1 MSGERVNFTVD
12 QDSNL
17 ATSALWERRAWVWTV
32 WEVHT
37 LPLRNSPVISDDP
50 NRVCTKCNKYLLW
63 NSPNEERERIS
74 IKCGTFETR
83 TILVGS
89 RNESP
94 NSLFR
99 RMQVFEFIRM
109 CSGQCGG
116 ASAPDEHLMDAVPD
130 SNSNVDNMLNLSRSL
145 LHNCLL
151 YIDSHAPEILV
162 HESIED
168 LKQDSLKEIVQ
179 RDTLYAP
186 EYLVYAAIER
196 WYDPFGTFTGIFFDF
211 FKFNRRSNN
220 CFCRRCNVEC
230 KRYHK
235 ELSAENM
242 RAVLGEEILFSVRY
256 LLMDEK
262 EFLEGPMTGCLLS
275 KPECTVLFAFLR
287 HIPVTNTT
295 CTISDESIDRFR
307 RSRRPPK
314 YSKIPLTKRCSDEKK
329 RMKELEKKKK
339 KKEKDVS
346 PGRCTS
352 ACANSQNRPTNSTF
366 QLKSQTQGH
375 KLNSQTQPTNSN
387 HNLNSQTRPTNSTHK
402 LNQLTQ
408 ITT

>member
-1 MSGERVNFTVD
+1 MESVREK
-12 QDSNL
+12 
-17 ATSALWERRAWVWTV
+17 RR
-32 WEVHT
+32 H
-37 LPLRNSPVISDDP
+37 
-50 NRVCTKCNKYLLW
+50 NREGGTNV
-63 NSPNEERERIS
+63 
-74 IKCGTFETR
+74 GTFETR

-196 WYDPFGTFTGIFFDF
+196 WYDPFGTFTGIFLISSSSIEGLTTVSVAGVTWNASDTTKNCPQKICERSSAKRFCSQSARNEMF
-211 FKFNRRSNN
+211 TNLSSASQILAYGRKRIPRRADDGLPTVETRVHGPIR
-220 CFCRRCNVEC
+220 FPAAHPGDEHDVHDKRREH
-230 KRYHK
+230 RSISQ
-235 ELSAENM
+235 EPSAAQIFEDSSDQKM
-242 RAVLGEEILFSVRY
+242 FGREEADEGIGEEEKEEGKGRVAWKVYERLHFKNLFS
-256 LLMDEK
+256 
-262 EFLEGPMTGCLLS
+262 
-275 KPECTVLFAFLR
+275 
-287 HIPVTNTT
+287 I
-295 CTISDESIDRFR
+295 
-307 RSRRPPK
+307 
-314 YSKIPLTKRCSDEKK
+314 
-329 RMKELEKKKK
+329 
-339 KKEKDVS
+339 
-346 PGRCTS
+346 
-352 ACANSQNRPTNSTF
+352 
-366 QLKSQTQGH
+366 
-375 KLNSQTQPTNSN
+375 
-387 HNLNSQTRPTNSTHK
+387 
-402 LNQLTQ
+402 
-408 ITT
+408 